1 AGGRAVRCA
10 AEMQKAMADF
20 NAAQRAS
27 GGPEL
32 GVGIAVHSGPV
43 VAGNVGSE
51 TRMDYTVMGDTVNLT
66 QRMQSRAAAGKVLVS
81 DAARA
86 RAGEGFSYAELEPFQ
101 VKGRQEPV
109 KAFELLF

>member
-1 AGGRAVRCA
+1 
-10 AEMQKAMADF
+10 MQKAMADF